1 MTCKITKG
9 VKVSVEPYYEG
20 NFESQEGNVDVFTYN
35 VIIENKSEYTIK
47 LLKRHWLVQDAAD
60 YDYEI
65 EGNGVIGEQ
74 PILCPGERHSYQSGS
89 QLKCPI
95 GSMKGEYMFKRMVDD
110 QVFLCGNP
118 SISTTRSFCGELNVV
133 VG

>member
-9 VKVSVEPYYEG
+9 VKVSVEPRYEG
-20 NFESQEGNVDVFTYN
+20 NFESKEGNIDVFTYH
-35 VIIENKSEYTIK
+35 VVIENKSEYTIK
-47 LLKRHWLVQDAAD
+47 LLKRHWLVQDAAN

-74 PILCPGERHSYQSGS
+74 PILCPGEVHTYQSGS

-95 GSMKGEYMFKRMVDD
+95 GAMKGEYLFKRMTDD
-110 QVFLCGNP
+110 EVFYVEIPQFQLLAPFMAN
-118 SISTTRSFCGELNVV
+118 
-133 VG
+133 

>member
-1 MTCKITKG
+1 MTFKITKG

-95 GSMKGEYMFKRMVDD
+95 GSMKGEYLFKRMVDD
-110 QVFLCGNP
+110 QVFYVEIPQFQLLAPFVAN
-118 SISTTRSFCGELNVV
+118 
-133 VG
+133 

>member
-9 VKVSVEPYYEG
+9 VKVSVEPRYEG
-20 NFESQEGNVDVFTYN
+20 NFESKEGNIDIFTYH
-35 VIIENKSEYTIK
+35 VVIENKSEDTIK

-74 PILCPGERHSYQSGS
+74 PILCPGEVHTYRSGS

-95 GSMKGEYMFKRMVDD
+95 GGMKGEYLFKRMTDD
-110 QVFLCGNP
+110 EMFYVEIPQFQLLAPFMAN
-118 SISTTRSFCGELNVV
+118 
-133 VG
+133 